1 MRGPPSGRSVSLK
14 LRARPDDAQGRG
26 ELSTLATHPVAKLT
40 DRDVEALFTR
50 SAFEAGMA
58 LFLAYDV
65 TLEPTE
71 LEEWRKHPQLNL
83 VSVIGF
89 AGKGVSGSL
98 VLGATHEPLERSKPS
113 RSSERDWIAELANQL
128 LGRIK
133 NKVLRAGI
141 EFYAMPPAVVSGSHL
156 APVASQPDF
165 RPWVFATPGG
175 VVCLWIEVNAA
186 PELEPDVSL
195 LEADIPAEGDMLLF

>member
-1 MRGPPSGRSVSLK
+1 MT
-14 LRARPDDAQGRG
+14 AC
-26 ELSTLATHPVAKLT
+26 
-40 DRDVEALFTR
+40 DVEQLFTS

-65 TLEPTE
+65 SLEPTDIEDYRKSPE
-71 LEEWRKHPQLNL
+71 LTL

-89 AGKGVSGSL
+89 AGKGVSGTL
-98 VLGATHEPLERSKPS
+98 VLGATNEPLERSKPG

-133 NKVLRAGI
+133 NKVMRAGI
-141 EFYAMPPAVVSGSHL
+141 EFYAMPPAVVSGNHL
-156 APVASQPDF
+156 APVTSHPDF

-175 VVCLWIEVNAA
+175 VVCLWIEVSAS
-186 PELEPDVSL
+186 PEVQPDVAL
-195 LEADIPAEGDMLLF
+195 INAEIPSEGDVLLF